1 MLMIKTEG
9 LLMLRKSSVDRRSEH
24 QVRIDPYVKID
35 AAQNGD
41 ELPFGWLWF
50 QSVTE
55 CCLTA
60 IKAAISLDKV

>member
-9 LLMLRKSSVDRRSEH
+9 LLMLRKCLADSRSDH
-24 QVRIDPYVKID
+24 LVRIGPHAKID